1 MPSMRCTM
9 CGIDYPVGMNV
20 CPVCKEQTWFNKST
34 DPDELWE
41 WQAEQ
46 ARQARLRGESDG
58 PYIGLQPYFLNIKLT
73 EIIHVGVEGDEED
86 EGGLSKAPLTT
97 TPAAGLIDVYAFR
110 DQKLLLKPD
119 DVIEVPNEAYRK
131 DATGKDEQ
139 PATKL
144 YEVQGTFRGQSTTM
158 YLLREMTVPAFVPEE
173 WVEEFYHGD

>member
-9 CGIDYPVGMNV
+9 CSIDYPVGMNV
-20 CPVCKEQTWFNKST
+20 CPVCKDQTWFNKST

-46 ARQARLRGESDG
+46 ARQARLRGEYDDG
-58 PYIGLQPYFLNIKLT
+58 PYVGLQPYFLNIKLT
-73 EIIHVGVEGDEED
+73 EIIHVAEVEDDED
-86 EGGLSKAPLTT
+86 GGLSKAPLTT

-119 DVIEVPNEAYRK
+119 DVIEVPNEAFRK
-131 DATGKDEQ
+131 DAAGKDVQ
-139 PATKL
+139 PPTKL

-158 YLLREMTVPAFVPEE
+158 YMLRELTVPDVVPDE
-173 WVEEFYHGD
+173 WVEEFYRGD